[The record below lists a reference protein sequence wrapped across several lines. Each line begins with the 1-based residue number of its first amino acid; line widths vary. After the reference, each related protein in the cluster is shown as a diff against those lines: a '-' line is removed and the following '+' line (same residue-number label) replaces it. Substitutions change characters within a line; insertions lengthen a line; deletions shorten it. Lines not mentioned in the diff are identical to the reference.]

1 VKLSDVIGAGDVVLG
16 LRGSDIANAA
26 SQLLHQ
32 TLPKH
37 GLPQDEVQ
45 RLIDKV
51 TAREQELPTTC
62 GTGAIPHARDAAI
75 TSFIAAIGVNPDGI
89 VEGKRQPRVII
100 AFLSPESQRSEH
112 LAFLASLSRLVSSA
126 EKTDAIA
133 RAATAADVVAL
144 LQG

>member
-1 VKLSDVIGAGDVVLG
+1 MKLSDVIGADDVVLG
-16 LRGSDIANAA
+16 LRGNDIAGAA
-26 SQLLHQ
+26 AKLLEQ

-37 GLPQDEVQ
+37 GLPHEEVQ

-51 TAREQELPTTC
+51 VSREKEMPTTC

-75 TSFIAAIGVNPDGI
+75 TSFIAAIGINPDGI
-89 VEGKRQPRVII
+89 IEGKRQPRVII
-100 AFLSPESQRSEH
+100 AFLSPESQRNEH
-112 LAFLASLSRLVSSA
+112 LAFLASLSRIVSSA

>member
-1 VKLSDVIGAGDVVLG
+1 VKISDVISESDVVLG
-16 LRGSDIANAA
+16 LHGNDIASAA
-26 SQLLHQ
+26 AKLLEQ

-37 GLPQDEVQ
+37 GLPQNEVH

-51 TAREQELPTTC
+51 VSREQELPTTC

-75 TSFIAAIGVNPDGI
+75 TSFIAAIGTNPDGI
-89 VEGKRQPRVII
+89 VEGKHQPRVII
-100 AFLSPESQRSEH
+100 AFLSPESQRNEH

-126 EKTDAIA
+126 EKTEAIA

>member
-1 VKLSDVIGAGDVVLG
+1 MKISDVIGAGDVVIG
-16 LRGSDIANAA
+16 LRGSDIAGAA
-26 SQLLHQ
+26 TQLLQQ

-37 GLPQDEVQ
+37 GLPQEEVH

-51 TAREQELPTTC
+51 VRREKEMPTTC

-75 TSFIAAIGVNPDGI
+75 SSFIAAIGINPAGI
-89 VEGKRQPRVII
+89 VAGKQQPRLII

-133 RAATAADVVAL
+133 RAVTARDVVAL

>member
-1 VKLSDVIGAGDVVLG
+1 VKISDVIGADDVVLG
-16 LRGSDIANAA
+16 LRGNDIANAA
-26 SQLLHQ
+26 TQLLQQ
-32 TLPKH
+32 TLPRH
-37 GLPQDEVQ
+37 GLPKHEVH

-51 TAREQELPTTC
+51 TAREQEMPTTC

-89 VEGKRQPRVII
+89 IEGQRQPRVII
-100 AFLSPESQRSEH
+100 AFLSPESQRNEH

-126 EKTDAIA
+126 EKTDALA